1 MWWKKPYVNRRDW
14 MLENLGVLN
23 LSAKEVVILLL
34 IDYLNGL
41 HQNID
46 PVVLSKRSGIEV
58 EKVDELIHQ
67 LVRKNLLEVKP
78 LKDKIEFNID
88 NLFQEG
94 LRYEFVDENI
104 FEVFESELSRPL
116 SQPELQRLNGW
127 LSQYTQNEIIAALRT
142 AIVYQKVTFPY
153 INSILVNNRK
163 EKGLNL

>member
-23 LSAKEVVILLL
+23 LSSMEVVILLL

>member
-23 LSAKEVVILLL
+23 LSSMEVVILLL

-41 HQNID
+41 HENID

-58 EKVDELIHQ
+58 EEVDELIHQ

>member
-41 HQNID
+41 HENID

>member
-14 MLENLGVLN
+14 ILENLGVLN
-23 LSAKEVVILLL
+23 LSSMEVIILLL
-34 IDYLNGL
+34 IDYLNCL
-41 HQNID
+41 HENID

-58 EKVDELIHQ
+58 EEVDELIHQ